1 LELDIGE
8 RGGSTMKKN
17 RIDKNIPIGTLTK
30 VDDVLPSPKELVMP
44 EKTVK
49 VTLNLN
55 EESVKFFKKQASKHH
70 TKYQKMIRLLL
81 DKYTEKYSA

>member
-1 LELDIGE
+1 
-8 RGGSTMKKN
+8 MKKN
-17 RIDKNIPIGTLTK
+17 RTDKNMPSGILTK

-55 EESVKFFKKQASKHH
+55 EASVMFFKKQASKNH
-70 TKYQKMIRLLL
+70 TKYQKMIRRLL
-81 DKYTEKYSA
+81 DKYAEKYST

>member
-1 LELDIGE
+1 
-8 RGGSTMKKN
+8 MKKN
-17 RIDKNIPIGTLTK
+17 KMDKNMPIGLLTK
-30 VDDVLPSPKELVMP
+30 VDDVLPSPHELVMP

-55 EESVKFFKKQASKHH
+55 ESSVDFFKRQAGKYH

-81 DKYTEKYSA
+81 DKYAEKYST